1 MTKLSVNL
9 NKVALLRNQRDIGY
23 PDVLEFA
30 RIVID
35 AGADGITV
43 HPRPDERHITVADT
57 YALAELVRNEYG
69 GRVEYNIEG
78 KPTEDYMNIVRDI
91 VPDQAT
97 LVPDEPDQRT
107 SDHGWDPDDEET
119 AGLAP
124 ILAELSGLGI
134 RTSLF
139 LNSEPAFVT
148 RIHNLGP
155 DRVELY
161 TGPWADAYGTES
173 QAATLKRY
181 ADCAKKA
188 LELGIGVNAG
198 HDLNLENLPSFVAA
212 VPGVDEV
219 SIGHAITSDALKM
232 GFAEAVRAYQ
242 AILKS

>member
-43 HPRPDERHITVADT
+43 HPRPDQRHITRADT
-57 YALAELVRNEYG
+57 YALAELVKNEYG
-69 GRVEYNIEG
+69 GQVEYNIEG
-78 KPTEDYMNIVRDI
+78 NPTPEYMRIVRDI

-107 SDHGWDPDDEET
+107 SDHGWDPDEQET
-119 AGLAP
+119 SDLAP
-124 ILAELSGLGI
+124 LLSEMSDLGI

-139 LNSEPAFVT
+139 LNHEESHVS

-155 DRVELY
+155 DRVEFY
-161 TGPWADAYGTES
+161 TGPWADAYGTDEE
-173 QAATLKRY
+173 AAVLAMYT
-181 ADCAKKA
+181 ASAEKA
-188 LELGIGVNAG
+188 HQLGIGINAG
-198 HDLNLENLPSFVAA
+198 HDLNLENLPTFLKSVQN
-212 VPGVDEV
+212 VDEM
-219 SIGHAITSDALKM
+219 SIGHAITADALKM